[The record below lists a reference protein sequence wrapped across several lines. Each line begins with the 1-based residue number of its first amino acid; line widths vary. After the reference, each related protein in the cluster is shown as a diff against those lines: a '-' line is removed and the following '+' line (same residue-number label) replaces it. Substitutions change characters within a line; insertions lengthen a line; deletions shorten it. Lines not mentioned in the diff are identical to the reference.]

1 MHCIIWDYLLMT
13 EIEQIGAIE
22 TVELGEAGLLVA
34 DLQIVS
40 APGTRVPREFSQF
53 TDVTGNRP

>member
-1 MHCIIWDYLLMT
+1 MT

-22 TVELGEAGLLVA
+22 TVDVGEAGFLVA
-34 DLQIVS
+34 DLRIVG